1 MRFLKPSIL
10 VINSCGK
17 KKSIKHEEQPTC
29 KDLETKDQRERVKEK
44 FSSLLTEAGELYTGG
59 QAVAIKKAVNVL
71 SSKAEVDYYIIS
83 AGFGLVSE
91 NELLPPY
98 ECSFSGLSKKAIKE
112 RAEKLAIP
120 ESIRYLSKKTYD
132 LVYLSL
138 GEDYLVSLGNLKD
151 IANLGQ
157 EIVFFGKVKDLPSN
171 FHSFST
177 YDFVGKKTTKPIF
190 KEPIGATVV
199 AKGTI
204 FLNFAIE
211 YVPGLSFKEWW
222 EEKLGLVEK
231 YLTTEKEEKIT
242 KRKKS
247 TMRKLAIDI
256 NYNRQTDYLLDN
268 TITSIISDFVKS
280 YFTADE
286 LKALS
291 EAINNLTSMNIKQA
305 EKIETYRLKF
315 SSKLT
320 VYEKIIDKYNQLF
333 EIIKTK
339 TDSKICEQKELLISN
354 EFANQI
360 RVQQEKMKITKNK
373 LNETKFVIIKKIV
386 QLSRK
391 NRKL

>member
-1 MRFLKPSIL
+1 
-10 VINSCGK
+10 
-17 KKSIKHEEQPTC
+17 
-29 KDLETKDQRERVKEK
+29 
-44 FSSLLTEAGELYTGG
+44 
-59 QAVAIKKAVNVL
+59 
-71 SSKAEVDYYIIS
+71 
-83 AGFGLVSE
+83 
-91 NELLPPY
+91 
-98 ECSFSGLSKKAIKE
+98 
-112 RAEKLAIP
+112 
-120 ESIRYLSKKTYD
+120 
-132 LVYLSL
+132 
-138 GEDYLVSLGNLKD
+138 
-151 IANLGQ
+151 
-157 EIVFFGKVKDLPSN
+157 
-171 FHSFST
+171 
-177 YDFVGKKTTKPIF
+177 
-190 KEPIGATVV
+190 
-199 AKGTI
+199 
-204 FLNFAIE
+204 
-211 YVPGLSFKEWW
+211 
-222 EEKLGLVEK
+222 
-231 YLTTEKEEKIT
+231 
-242 KRKKS
+242 
-247 TMRKLAIDI
+247 MRKLAIDI